1 LRNRIFF
8 LLAFCGLVASAPAT
22 AQSLSFLDGYNYS
35 VGGGVG
41 IGRTYV
47 SAFAGNSPFGVAT
60 FGKTFSR
67 LFGADAEYMYYDL
80 GLRPSVE
87 FNQGVPDSSAHMQ
100 SFSLDGVVHVP
111 YHFKKFSAYG
121 IFGVGFY
128 DRAASVPR
136 TYLHTGTICQPVLIR
151 WWDVNCNYTNNPPT
165 VVAPGQY
172 ISSNSKVAGGFN
184 FGGAISHPLNH
195 LHDADWFVEWR
206 YHRAY
211 MSDAESIVM
220 PITIGLRWG
229 H

>member
-1 LRNRIFF
+1 LSYRIFF
-8 LLAFCGLVASAPAT
+8 LLVFCGLVATAPAT

-41 IGRTYV
+41 IGRSYV
-47 SAFAGNSPFGVAT
+47 GAFAGDTPFGVAT
-60 FGKTFSR
+60 FGKTFGR
-67 LFGADAEYMYYDL
+67 FFGADAEYMYYDL

-87 FNQGVPDSSAHMQ
+87 FNQGLPDSKGHMQ
-100 SFSLDGVVHVP
+100 SFSLDGIVHVP
-111 YHFKKFSAYG
+111 YHLKKFSAYG

-128 DRAASVPR
+128 DRTVSVPR
-136 TYLHTGTICQPVLIR
+136 KYLPINTVCQPAYSR
-151 WWDVNCNYTNNPPT
+151 WWDVNCILTGTFPA
-165 VVAPGQY
+165 VSPGQY

-184 FGGAISHPLNH
+184 FGGGISHPLNH